1 MAEPFKGAQTTPT
14 TTTTTTTTTT
24 LASQVRAAPALDT
37 RGRASSCSPAAR
49 TEQKPGELWER
60 SQGSDSLW
68 ERRLDPC
75 EPGSREILLRWHFSF
90 QERKLAGLL
99 A

>member
-1 MAEPFKGAQTTPT
+1 MFSDILEGALQ
-14 TTTTTTTTTT
+14 
-24 LASQVRAAPALDT
+24 
-37 RGRASSCSPAAR
+37 
-49 TEQKPGELWER
+49 ELR
-60 SQGSDSLW
+60 KLSW